1 MGVRRN
7 QNRSLNK
14 TKKLITINKKKNPHG
29 NSVKHALDNDIE
41 LSTFAA
47 SKQLEKR
54 HFQNEAQGKVITGI
68 LMSAVK

>member
-7 QNRSLNK
+7 QNRSLHK
-14 TKKLITINKKKNPHG
+14 TKKIITINKKKPHG

-41 LSTFAA
+41 LSTLTA